1 MSDTADVAII
11 GGGPV
16 GAALAAALA
25 GSGLDVVLLEA
36 RAAGQRISD
45 PRPLALSYGSRLI
58 LERLGMWNNL
68 GAPTAI
74 ARIHVSQ
81 QGGFGRVTLSAQEAR
96 LPALG
101 YVIDYERLHEVL
113 EDALPRS
120 ASRSLTGVKIVA
132 FRDTGQ
138 HSVVEFTSAGT
149 EKSMT
154 ARLVVVADGGAIESG
169 VAIKTV
175 DYQQSAL
182 TARVCA
188 ERAHG
193 NTAFERFTSAGPLA
207 LLPAGDGFALVWTAG
222 HDHAQQL
229 CELAPA
235 EFLAQLQR
243 HFGRRLGAF
252 TTVGACVAFPLKLRC
267 AVNIARPHMV
277 LIGNAAQTLH
287 PVAGQGFNLGLR
299 DAWELAEEIRR
310 CGRDAIGS
318 ASMLAAYDARRRLD
332 RGGGVWFTDS
342 LVRLFS
348 NDIAPLKMV
357 RGTGLALLSC
367 LPPARDFV
375 VRRMVFGARG

>member
-1 MSDTADVAII
+1 MSDATDVAII

-25 GSGLDVVLLEA
+25 GSGLDVALLEA
-36 RAAGQRISD
+36 RAAEQRVSD

-58 LERLGMWNNL
+58 LERLGMWSNL

-113 EDALPRS
+113 EAALPRD
-120 ASRSLTGVKIVA
+120 ASRYLTGVKVVA
-132 FRDTGQ
+132 IRDAGQ
-138 HSVVEFTSAGT
+138 HSVVEFTLAGI
-149 EKSMT
+149 EKSLI

-169 VAIKTV
+169 SAIKTV

-182 TARVCA
+182 TSRVCT

-193 NTAFERFTSAGPLA
+193 NAAFERFTCAGPLA

-252 TTVGACVAFPLKLRC
+252 TTVGARAVFPLRLRC
-267 AVNIARPHMV
+267 AVDIARAHMV

-310 CGRDAIGS
+310 CSRDAIGS
-318 ASMLAAYDARRRLD
+318 ASMLAAYGARRRLD

-357 RGTGLALLSC
+357 RGAGLALLSC

-375 VRRMVFGARG
+375 VRRMIFGARG